1 METTD
6 CPGCQEWAR
15 RYAELEA
22 RVLTLE
28 AQLRDLMDKLKP
40 PTAKPH
46 EPLPKGKAKVPT
58 GKTRG
63 GQTGHPPHLKSWL
76 PRERVTAVV
85 NHEPTA
91 CSACAASLAE
101 QPNLPQ
107 PKIHQVIEL
116 PRHPLSV
123 TEHQGHRRTCACGA
137 VTAAAIPADLRQH
150 TIGPRLAA
158 AMSCLVGLDGLSKRS
173 VENTLATVFGV
184 DVSLGTISNTE
195 AAMSAALE
203 APYQEARQAV
213 ANAAVKGLD
222 ETGWKEA
229 GKKRWLWTGIAA
241 KLSVVVF
248 LIHPRRNLDAL
259 KHLLGGD
266 VSGQVITDRWSI
278 YLTHLD
284 EDEHQLCWA
293 HLKRNWEKQADRTAP
308 AKRLADRWFE
318 LHKTVF
324 QLWHRFGAGD
334 FDREDLQRRLNPTIA
349 AVSELLGK
357 GSRSR
362 DAALARF
369 CTRLL
374 EVVPRLWLFVLADGV
389 PPTNNDAE
397 RVQRRAVIWRRR
409 SFGCASPRGCR
420 FVERLLTVSETL
432 RMQGRNVLDYL
443 QLAVQN
449 YRNKNT
455 APALLMAQG

>member
-15 RYAELEA
+15 RYAALEA

-40 PTAKPH
+40 PTGKPH

-58 GKTRG
+58 GKKRG
-63 GQTGHPPHLKSWL
+63 GQPGHPPHLKSWL
-76 PRERVTAVV
+76 PREQVTDVV
-85 NHEPTA
+85 AHEPAA
-91 CSACAASLAE
+91 CSQCQASLAE
-101 QPNLPQ
+101 QPNLSS

-123 TEHQGHRRTCACGA
+123 TEHQGHSRTCVCGT
-137 VTAAAIPADLRQH
+137 VTTAAIPADIRRH

-173 VENTLATVFGV
+173 VENTLATMFGV
-184 DVSLGTISNTE
+184 AVSLGTISNTE
-195 AAMSAALE
+195 QAMSEALE
-203 APYQEARQAV
+203 KPYQEARTAV
-213 ANAAVKGLD
+213 ANAAVKGCD
-222 ETGWKEA
+222 ETGWTET

-241 KLSVVVF
+241 KLAVVVF

-266 VSGQVITDRWSI
+266 VSGQVVTDRWSI
-278 YLTHLD
+278 YLTNLA
-284 EDEHQLCWA
+284 EDQHQLCWA
-293 HLKRNWEKQADRTAP
+293 HLKRNWEKQAERNAT
-308 AKRLADRWFE
+308 AKRFADRWFE

-324 QLWHRFGAGD
+324 QLWHRFAAKE
-334 FDREDLQRRLNPTIA
+334 FDRDELQRRLNPTIA
-349 AVSELLGK
+349 AVSDLLGE

-362 DAALARF
+362 DAKLARF

-374 EVVPRLWLFVLADGV
+374 DVVPRLWLFVLVDDV

-409 SFGCASPRGCR
+409 SFGCDSPRGCR
-420 FVERLLTVSETL
+420 FVERLLTVTETL

-449 YRNKNT
+449 HRNNDP
-455 APALLMAQG
+455 APALVMAHG